1 MHPLQTEQ
9 AWGYKGSYWGLS
21 YLTLYI
27 NMHESA
33 YIEEEE
39 YFIYDFDTFIADV
52 GGYMGLL
59 LGSSIIS
66 LMDEVESLLLRF
78 KKFSLF

>member
-1 MHPLQTEQ
+1 
-9 AWGYKGSYWGLS
+9 
-21 YLTLYI
+21 
-27 NMHESA
+27 MHESA

-66 LMDEVESLLLRF
+66 LMDEVESLLLRA
-78 KKFSLF
+78 KKFDMFS

>member
-1 MHPLQTEQ
+1 
-9 AWGYKGSYWGLS
+9 
-21 YLTLYI
+21 
-27 NMHESA
+27 MHESA